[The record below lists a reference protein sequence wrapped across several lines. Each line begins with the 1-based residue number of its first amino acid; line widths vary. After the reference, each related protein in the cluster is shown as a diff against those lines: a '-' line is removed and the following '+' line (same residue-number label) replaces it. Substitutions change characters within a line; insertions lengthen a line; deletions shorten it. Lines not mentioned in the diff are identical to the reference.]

1 MKILKKQAAITLL
14 RNLENN
20 DYNLTDN
27 DRLIISHNSFKIY
40 RSKHVK
46 KLVDGS
52 FFRVIRD
59 LLNNGRLTYEDFNE
73 ITKPTSNWYRQKFI
87 DSFYYH
93 CTNPKGR
100 FYEECQGKKI
110 IKSIDIRNNSGE
122 LEECF
127 FCN

>member
-1 MKILKKQAAITLL
+1 MKKQEAITLL

-20 DYNLTDN
+20 KYKLTENDN
-27 DRLIISHNSFKIY
+27 RIINHSSFKIY
-40 RSKHVK
+40 RSEHVK

-59 LLNNGRLTYEDFNE
+59 LLDNGRLTYEDFSE

-87 DSFYYH
+87 ESFFYH
-93 CTNPKGR
+93 CTNPKGQ
-100 FYEECQGKKI
+100 FYEKCKGKKL
-110 IKSIDIRNNSGE
+110 IKNAKTRDDNGQLKDCI
-122 LEECF
+122 

>member
-1 MKILKKQAAITLL
+1 MMILKKQEAITLL
-14 RNLENN
+14 RNLEKN
-20 DYNLTDN
+20 DYKLTDN
-27 DRLIISHNSFKIY
+27 DRKIISHNSFKIH
-40 RSKHVK
+40 RSEHVK

-52 FFRVIRD
+52 FFRAIRD

-93 CTNPKGR
+93 CTNPKGQ
-100 FYEECQGKKI
+100 FYEQCQGKKL
-110 IKSIDIRNNSGE
+110 IKSINIINDSGE
-122 LEECF
+122 LEECI